1 MHAPKTDEHGHMLRP
16 VAVSDAAGA
25 SGNKPG
31 GCMLTRILIGF
42 FVTCI
47 ALIPPVTSRGIHMQH
62 AAASFHSGLQF
73 LAFMTAALLM
83 CSWISTAAE
92 TGAPVPPEMFGD
104 DYYKVYGT
112 PDLTVSLERSSVYQG
127 ERTSIFLTLTNR
139 GRISAIKVNSEPA
152 PNRRDEILAAQR
164 ELELERQRT
173 TAQDV
178 SVELVAE
185 NRSAID
191 VKRAVAYPG
200 SIREGQ
206 TSAPL
211 EFPIEIYKNT
221 RTGTYRIYALINCT
235 YQKDVAVKSDED
247 HPESPDVY
255 YWYDRI
261 SQMVPLELRVERR
274 SDVEF
279 EVLGVK
285 PERLAAGSS
294 DNVVRVS
301 IKNAG
306 TDTARDLVVRL
317 RPESGIYVSVDESP
331 VPRLEPGESAEL
343 VYKLD
348 VSKDAVPGKLYLLRM
363 LFEFSDTYR
372 DDLSDSENVYIMI
385 DHQRRVSLWAAPL
398 LILAMV
404 SIIFIIRKRRG
415 GA

>member
-1 MHAPKTDEHGHMLRP
+1 MKEDQMLI
-16 VAVSDAAGA
+16 AVSWNAPGNHPCSDWVARIRFFDVFTALILSLTSNGVFKQPAANA
-25 SGNKPG
+25 S
-31 GCMLTRILIGF
+31 CRTILFPVWMI
-42 FVTCI
+42 I
-47 ALIPPVTSRGIHMQH
+47 ALLT
-62 AAASFHSGLQF
+62 
-73 LAFMTAALLM
+73 
-83 CSWISTAAE
+83 CSYISTAVE

-127 ERTSIFLTLTNR
+127 EQTAIFLTLTNR
-139 GRISAIKVNSEPA
+139 GRVSAIKVNSEPA
-152 PNRRDEILAAQR
+152 PERRDEILAAQR

-185 NRSAID
+185 NRTAID
-191 VKRAVAYPG
+191 VKRAVAFPG

-211 EFPIEIYKNT
+211 EFPIEVYKNT
-221 RTGTYRIYALINCT
+221 RPGKYRMYVLINYT
-235 YQKDVAVKSDED
+235 YQRDVAVKSDED

-261 SQMVPLELRVERR
+261 NQVVPLELRIERR

-279 EVLGVK
+279 EVLGVN
-285 PERLAAGSS
+285 PEGLAAGSS
-294 DNVVRVS
+294 DNVVRIS
-301 IKNAG
+301 IKNVG
-306 TDTARDLVVRL
+306 TDTAKDLVARL

-348 VSKDAVPGKLYLLRM
+348 VSKDAVPGKLYLLRL

-372 DDLSDSENVYIMI
+372 DNLSDSENVYIMI
-385 DHQRRVSLWAAPL
+385 EQQRRFSPWAAPL
-398 LILAMV
+398 LLVAIA